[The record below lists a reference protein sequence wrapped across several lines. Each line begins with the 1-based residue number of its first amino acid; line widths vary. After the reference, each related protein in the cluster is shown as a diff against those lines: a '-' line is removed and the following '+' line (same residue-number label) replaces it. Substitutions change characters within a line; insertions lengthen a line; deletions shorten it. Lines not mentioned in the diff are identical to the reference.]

1 MHEWMSHEIHTCIN
15 KSRVSTVATTSTSHV
30 TSTNI
35 DIDISWTNESPTHEW
50 MSYELLICI
59 NDSLYS
65 CQIRDTH
72 VRCDVETL
80 TRLCVRYDTLMS
92 HVRYETRMSHVRYD
106 SHDSWDESCDM
117 WHVTCQMTCLSCKD
131 PHETLM
137 SDIIGWFVHWD
148 TEGIEPTREQAPVSY
163 GLRP

>member
-1 MHEWMSHEIHTCIN
+1 MNEWVTHTWMNELQTPHMHKRFSLFMSDTRHSCQMWCRDPHETLCQIPD
-15 KSRVSTVATTSTSHV
+15 SHV
-30 TSTNI
+30 
-35 DIDISWTNESPTHEW
+35 
-50 MSYELLICI
+50 
-59 NDSLYS
+59 S
-65 CQIRDTH
+65 CQIRHSH
-72 VRCDVETL
+72 VSCDVETL
-80 TRLCVRYDTLMS
+80 TRLCVRYDPLMS